1 MQPNE
6 CAKILNAQDNIL
18 IITHKNPDGDC
29 LGSAAALCSALR
41 RLKKTA
47 YVFNNPQITEK
58 FVPYVS
64 SYLAP
69 DGFAPSYII
78 ATDVASENMFSKG
91 FEGSVNM
98 CIDHHPTNTYY
109 APKLLLQAD
118 RASCGEI
125 VMKVI
130 KLLCGNI
137 TTDEA
142 ELLYIA
148 LSTDTGCFQYSNTD
162 ASALR
167 AGAMLLDLG
176 VDNNK
181 LNTAFFRKLSPA
193 RLKLEGMIYDSMSF
207 HRAGEVVI
215 SMVTQSMLNACGA
228 TENDLDD
235 IAAIT
240 NRAEGSKVA
249 VTIRELEDGSSKVS
263 VRTSCGVSAS
273 EICAAFGGGGH
284 PAASGC
290 TISSAP
296 DKAKSMLLAVIDE
309 VMQ

>member
-6 CAKILNAQDNIL
+6 CAKILQKQDNIL

-29 LGSAAALCSALR
+29 LGSASALCSALR
-41 RLKKTA
+41 RLNKTA
-47 YVFNNPQITEK
+47 YIFNNPQITEK
-58 FVPYVS
+58 FLPYVS
-64 SYLAP
+64 SY
-69 DGFAPSYII
+69 FAPEGFVPSYTV

-91 FEGSVNM
+91 FSGSVDM
-98 CIDHHPTNTYY
+98 CIDHHPTNTGY
-109 APKLLLQAD
+109 APKLLLQGE
-118 RASCGEI
+118 RSSCGEI

-130 KLLCGNI
+130 KLLCGDI
-137 TTDEA
+137 TTEEA

-162 ASALR
+162 ASSLR
-167 AGAMLLDLG
+167 AAAQLLDLG

-207 HRAGEVVI
+207 HRGGEVVI
-215 SMVTQSMLNACGA
+215 SMVTQKMLKACGA

-249 VTIRELEDGSSKVS
+249 VTIRELDDGSSKVS
-263 VRTSCGVSAS
+263 VRTSAGVSAS

-290 TISSAP
+290 TISSTP
-296 DKAKSMLLAVIDE
+296 DKAKKMLLAVIDE